1 MAEENLV
8 TEHSTNVSHA
18 APNQDESTIEGNDLL
33 HHITGE
39 RIPTRFDRSGRVTQ
53 EFAAWKRQDALLKS
67 WLFASMTKPFTT
79 RMVGCIYSYEIWK
92 RLEDH
97 FSSQIKA
104 KIVQLKNKLSTIKI
118 GSSVNEYV
126 LAIKGTID
134 ALASVGE
141 PMRESDHVNAILN
154 GLTEEYSTVITSVV
168 GRPVSIA
175 VGELETLLL
184 TYESMLERFRKSDSF
199 IQANVAEGGGY
210 SQGYNTRGGFR
221 NDYRGRGGRSA
232 RGTHGSSNNFIY
244 DRGYYNGQGQFRSNN
259 HNYRSDRSDNNYKS
273 DAQFHDDV
281 RFGNGSRFGN
291 GYDPRFTNTEESRF
305 VRERPVCQ
313 GTREVVLHEKVERVM
328 YKFLNFTPSN
338 KTAAFISAVS
348 TPNPF
353 LLWHNRL
360 GHASNNIVSSV
371 LKSCNIVAH
380 SNNKNLCDSCCIGKS
395 HAFPYPPSTT
405 VYIAPL
411 MLVYSDIWG
420 PAPIPDLNGNFYFVN
435 FVDAYSK
442 FTWLYLIKTRSQ
454 LKSVFK
460 YFQQMVKLQL
470 NSKIKMF
477 QSNNAAEYVSRAK
490 DLQVQGIMHRFSCPH
505 EHQQNGSAERKY
517 RHVVEKALAILAGA
531 GMPMQYWGEAFVMT
545 IHLINRLP
553 TLVLKDQSPF
563 EKLFGKKCDYSRL
576 KTFGCLCFPY
586 LRPYNRHKLEFRSAA
601 CVFLGYSAVHKGYRC
616 LTPQG
621 KIIVSSNVVFDESQF
636 PFKTGTFISSP
647 NPEKAPSHIH
657 LSPTIPLIKRCP
669 THLPQPSLSNTSN
682 QLNQSQTPAAIQLQ
696 LSSHSSPTQAV
707 STTPSISN
715 TSSHFASTF
724 PAPSAPSDTA
734 ISVPISDLEIVSDN
748 QPDLQILPLNTHPMI
763 IRSKNG
769 VFKPKALLA
778 ATEPRTVR
786 AALSHQPRRLLW
798 MQNMML

>member
-1 MAEENLV
+1 
-8 TEHSTNVSHA
+8 
-18 APNQDESTIEGNDLL
+18 
-33 HHITGE
+33 
-39 RIPTRFDRSGRVTQ
+39 
-53 EFAAWKRQDALLKS
+53 
-67 WLFASMTKPFTT
+67 
-79 RMVGCIYSYEIWK
+79 
-92 RLEDH
+92 
-97 FSSQIKA
+97 
-104 KIVQLKNKLSTIKI
+104 
-118 GSSVNEYV
+118 
-126 LAIKGTID
+126 
-134 ALASVGE
+134 
-141 PMRESDHVNAILN
+141 
-154 GLTEEYSTVITSVV
+154 
-168 GRPVSIA
+168 
-175 VGELETLLL
+175 
-184 TYESMLERFRKSDSF
+184 
-199 IQANVAEGGGY
+199 
-210 SQGYNTRGGFR
+210 
-221 NDYRGRGGRSA
+221 
-232 RGTHGSSNNFIY
+232 
-244 DRGYYNGQGQFRSNN
+244 FRSNN
-259 HNYRSDRSDNNYKS
+259 HNYRSDRSDHNYKS

-291 GYDPRFTNTEESRF
+291 GYDPRFTNAEESRF

-313 GTREVVLHEKVERVM
+313 VCDKLGHTAKTCWYRYERNDSPRGQGDRISSQPLQEPQANLSNVLNTPATLQDQNWYPDSGATHHMTADQQNLMQKENYEGTDQVVVGNGSGLHINLVGKSYFKTDLSNKEFLLHKLLHVPDITKNLLSVYRFCCDNNVYFEFHSNGCCVKSQGTREVVIHGKVERGM

-360 GHASNNIVSSV
+360 GHASNNVVSSV

-395 HAFPYPPSTT
+395 HALPYPPSTT
-405 VYIAPL
+405 AYIAPL
-411 MLVYSDIWG
+411 QLVYSDIWG

-460 YFQQMVKLQL
+460 YFQQMVELQL
-470 NSKIKMF
+470 NSKIKIF
-477 QSNNAAEYVSRAK
+477 QSDNAAEYVSLAK

-505 EHQQNGSAERKY
+505 EHQQNGSAERKH
-517 RHVVEKALAILAGA
+517 RHIVEKSLAILAGA
-531 GMPMQYWGEAFVMT
+531 GMPMQYWGEAFVMA

-553 TLVLKDQSPF
+553 TPVLKDQSPF

-576 KTFGCLCFPY
+576 KTFGCLCFPH

-647 NPEKAPSHIH
+647 NPEKASSHIH

-669 THLPQPSLSNTSN
+669 TQLPQPSLSNTSN
-682 QLNQSQTPAAIQLQ
+682 QLNQSQTSAAIQPQ
-696 LSSHSSPTQAV
+696 LSSHSLPTQAA
-707 STTPSISN
+707 SATPSISN
-715 TSSHFASTF
+715 TSSHSASTF
-724 PAPSAPSDTA
+724 PAPSAPSNTP
-734 ISVPISDLEIVSDN
+734 IPVPISDLEVVSDN
-748 QPDLQILPLNTHPMI
+748 HPDLQTLPINTHPMI
-763 IRSKNG
+763 TRSKNG

-778 ATEPRTVR
+778 ATEPRTVKD
-786 AALSHQPRRLLW
+786 ALSHPAWKAAMDAEYDALMKNHTWKLVTLPEGREAVGSKWVFRAKYNADGSLQKYKARLVA
-798 MQNMML
+798 QGFSQRPGFDFTETYSPVVKPTSIRI